1 MFLSHNASG
10 TGRIASS
17 VLSISNRTGP
27 AVQYRQL
34 LQHVHPACGIIKD
47 LQAFHHVGTNC
58 VNEQFYSVWQ
68 QNILILTTNYMLSE
82 LFQSLNIQICG
93 TIEKTDTM
101 NNRGKKP
108 GEIELEI
115 NSEGEKNKEMER
127 QSEKK
132 TF

>member
-1 MFLSHNASG
+1 
-10 TGRIASS
+10 
-17 VLSISNRTGP
+17 
-27 AVQYRQL
+27 
-34 LQHVHPACGIIKD
+34 
-47 LQAFHHVGTNC
+47 
-58 VNEQFYSVWQ
+58 
-68 QNILILTTNYMLSE
+68 
-82 LFQSLNIQICG
+82 
-93 TIEKTDTM
+93 M